1 MFKLR
6 LIPGIFNLKSRIS
19 YKSIY
24 VQHVQILGF
33 LQVLLPNILAVLVS
47 CSIRGL
53 TYLLRQPDRKP
64 FLGAARGGQQAPV
77 QNNDIQWT
85 ANEVHCRTHQKMEKS
100 IPANIVCTSVHCSFI
115 LFHPFLEAAMQK
127 SSAQTRNQQIWRQ
140 LSYSSTSPVAGILL
154 NPGPWLPEGHQVLRL
169 SPSRSP
175 ASNIP
180 SLRKD
185 QKKYFTSGIYHL
197 SILPPYHLFNY
208 VQFLIFPPSP
218 SPIMSYF
225 FCWVSYQLP
234 FHPISNIHSRYVT
247 TKVPPFGHE
256 AAPHAAGQGQADLR
270 HPFGRQPPWVA
281 EGADDSWKIP
291 RWCTVSDTSSNYHP
305 GNFLRKSLYGLQIT
319 FYSDI
324 TGVDKRFLYAL
335 W

>member
-85 ANEVHCRTHQKMEKS
+85 ANEVHCRTHQKLEKS

-197 SILPPYHLFNY
+197 S
-208 VQFLIFPPSP
+208 
-218 SPIMSYF
+218 
-225 FCWVSYQLP
+225 
-234 FHPISNIHSRYVT
+234 FHPTICSIMFNSSFFHHLHHLSCPIFFAGFPISYLSTPSATSTPGTSPPRCHHLVMKPRPTPLAKGKPISGTHLEGNLRGLLKGLMIHGRSPGDVLFQTHHPT
-247 TKVPPFGHE
+247 TILE
-256 AAPHAAGQGQADLR
+256 
-270 HPFGRQPPWVA
+270 
-281 EGADDSWKIP
+281 
-291 RWCTVSDTSSNYHP
+291 
-305 GNFLRKSLYGLQIT
+305 T
-319 FYSDI
+319 FFENRCMGY
-324 TGVDKRFLYAL
+324 R
-335 W
+335 